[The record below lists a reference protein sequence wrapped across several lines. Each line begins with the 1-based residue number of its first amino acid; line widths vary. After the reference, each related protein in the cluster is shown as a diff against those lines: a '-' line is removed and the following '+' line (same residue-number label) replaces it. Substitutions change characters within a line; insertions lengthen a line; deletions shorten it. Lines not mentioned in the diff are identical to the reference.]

1 MVVKGDNIM
10 NRDGLNI
17 MSNIKAIEELKANL
31 ICIIGDFFKLLAKG
45 SNVSKDA
52 ILDCISG
59 AIMILYFLGEKL
71 GYEAKEVDEDIV
83 KKLKTGITEEQQLEK
98 EGKSLSKLL
107 KQFREKNE

>member
-1 MVVKGDNIM
+1 MMVKGDNIM
-10 NRDGLNI
+10 NKEGLNI
-17 MSNIKAIEELKANL
+17 MSNIRAIEELKANL
-31 ICIIGDFFKLLAKG
+31 ICIIGDFYKLLAKG

-71 GYEAKEVDEDIV
+71 GYEAKTIDDDIV
-83 KKLKTGITEEQQLEK
+83 KKLKTGITEEHQLEK

-107 KQFREKNE
+107 KHYREQDE